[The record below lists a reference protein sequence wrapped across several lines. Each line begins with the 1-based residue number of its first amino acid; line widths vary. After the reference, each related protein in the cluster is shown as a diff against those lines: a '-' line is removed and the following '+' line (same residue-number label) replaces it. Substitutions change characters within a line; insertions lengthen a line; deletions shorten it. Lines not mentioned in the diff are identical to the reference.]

1 VVGPVIAFLLG
12 MAAGAFLV
20 LAAILT
26 QGLLLD
32 MYKGDDYEKVAR
44 RTKTHVR
51 RKQPSRRR

>member
-1 VVGPVIAFLLG
+1 VIAFLLG

-44 RTKTHVR
+44 RTKTSMR
-51 RKQPSRRR
+51 RK